1 MATHSCVFACK
12 FHGQRNLEG
21 YSPWGCKELDTIEH
35 MCMYTHIH
43 THESKISSSLR
54 VTETT
59 NHSFDNCYN
68 LPEVGTVLTRK

>member
-1 MATHSCVFACK
+1 M
-12 FHGQRNLEG
+12 
-21 YSPWGCKELDTIEH
+21 DTIEH

-59 NHSFDNCYN
+59 NHFFDNCYN